1 MTVAGL
7 VARTKATGDVSG
19 RLDSPLEM
27 VNVQRTDEVQEL
39 DKVVTLGARGG
50 KGFRSVYPKNLLI
63 GSVLDVREEAG
74 DIVKT
79 ALIQPAADLEHL
91 QRVLVITD
99 HEVPRRKSD
108 DPPPKTEVP

>member
-1 MTVAGL
+1 
-7 VARTKATGDVSG
+7 
-19 RLDSPLEM
+19 
-27 VNVQRTDEVQEL
+27 
-39 DKVVTLGARGG
+39 
-50 KGFRSVYPKNLLI
+50 
-63 GSVLDVREEAG
+63 VREEAG

-108 DPPPKTEVP
+108 EPPPETEVP